1 MVGEE
6 DWRTRVGAEIRVPS
20 GGHRSSQVAMSR
32 RVSFVIIFLA
42 AVGGAGDPRAALA
55 QSLRGSGASVERM
68 YRYAVQ
74 DGLTFYETG
83 ASVNRAVSRGDLV
96 ALRGTHEF
104 ELHRVNFPY
113 VRPATRT
120 FVERLADQYERV
132 CGEPLVVTSGVRP
145 ESRQPRNSS
154 DLSVHPTGMAVDL
167 RRPEGTCLSWLR
179 RTLLDL
185 EADGVIEATEEHRP
199 AHFHVA
205 VFAEE
210 YVRYVER
217 TTRPSTLAARAP
229 EDDARYR
236 VRPGDSLWSIAQQHE
251 TTVRDVV
258 AANKLGDTTIQ
269 PGQTL
274 VIPGTR

>member
-1 MVGEE
+1 
-6 DWRTRVGAEIRVPS
+6 
-20 GGHRSSQVAMSR
+20 MSYR
-32 RVSFVIIFLA
+32 ISIIATFLA
-42 AVGGAGDPRAALA
+42 AAALAGDPRAASA

-74 DGLTFYETG
+74 DRLTFYETAAG
-83 ASVNRAVSRGDLV
+83 VKRAVSRGDLV
-96 ALRGTHEF
+96 ALRGSGAF
-104 ELHRVNFPY
+104 EVHRVNFPY
-113 VRPATRT
+113 VRPATKT
-120 FVERLADQYERV
+120 FVDRLAEQYERV

-167 RRPEGTCLSWLR
+167 RRPDGKCLTWLR

-185 EADGVIEATEEHRP
+185 ETDGVIEATEEHRP

-217 TTRPSTLAARAP
+217 TTRPWTIAARAS
-229 EDDARYR
+229 EDDGTYR

-251 TTVRDVV
+251 TTVRDLV
-258 AANKLGDTTIQ
+258 AANKLGDTMIQ